1 MRVSTRYAGS
11 HTVVAVSEVVDIAT
25 SAELRKYL
33 ADVVEAGARSLV
45 LDLSDVRYLDS
56 TGLTVLVETFRLIGG
71 QSGAMVVVCGESL
84 VRRVLE
90 VTGLDR
96 AFAVRDTLAE
106 AFQVLGGPGQG
117 DPPTAEPA
125 PAAC

>member
-1 MRVSTRYAGS
+1 MRVSTRRAGA

-25 SAELRKYL
+25 STELRKYL
-33 ADVVEAGARSLV
+33 ADQVESGVRSLV

-56 TGLTVLVETFRLIGG
+56 TGLTVLVETFRLLGG
-71 QSGAMVVVCGESL
+71 HSGAMAVVCGESL

-106 AFQVLGGPGQG
+106 AFQVLGGPG
-117 DPPTAEPA
+117 EPS
-125 PAAC
+125 PSLQQDVQS

>member
-1 MRVSTRYAGS
+1 MRVSVRPAGP

-33 ADVVEAGARSLV
+33 ADLIQGGANSLV

-56 TGLTVLVETFRLIGG
+56 TGLTVLVETFRLLGG
-71 QSGAMVVVCGESL
+71 QSGTMVVVCGQSL

-106 AFQVLGGPGQG
+106 AFEVLDGPQE
-117 DPPTAEPA
+117 EPA
-125 PAAC
+125 PAVSG

>member
-1 MRVSTRYAGS
+1 MRVSVRRAGS
-11 HTVVAVSEVVDIAT
+11 HTIVAVSEVVDIAT

-56 TGLTVLVETFRLIGG
+56 TGLTVLVETFRLIGT
-71 QSGAMVVVCGESL
+71 QSGGMVVVCGESL

-106 AFQVLGGPGQG
+106 AFQVLDGPGQS
-117 DPPTAEPA
+117 DPPATEQA
-125 PAAC
+125 PAAR

>member
-1 MRVSTRYAGS
+1 MRVSVRRAGP

-33 ADVVEAGARSLV
+33 ADLVQGGATSLV
-45 LDLSDVRYLDS
+45 LDLADVRYLDS
-56 TGLTVLVETFRLIGG
+56 TGLTVLVETFRLLGG
-71 QSGAMVVVCGESL
+71 QPGGAMVVVCGDSL

-96 AFAVRDTLAE
+96 AFAVRD
-106 AFQVLGGPGQG
+106 
-117 DPPTAEPA
+117 
-125 PAAC
+125 